1 MTTTIDGLIEEY
13 TRRYVAQ
20 DAKGVADLCHV
31 PFLAVREGR
40 TIHLPDHAAV
50 VDHFEK
56 AMDAYRA
63 AGYTSFAPVQLDP
76 HQLGERAAFV
86 TVRWHALDRAG
97 GVARDSRTTY
107 HLLTTEDGWRFLSY
121 TNHF

>member
-13 TRRYVAQ
+13 TRRYVAH

-63 AGYTSFAPVQLDP
+63 AGYVSFAPVELDP

-107 HLLTTEDGWRFLSY
+107 HLLTTEGGWRFLSY

>member
-13 TRRYVAQ
+13 TRRYIAHDVE
-20 DAKGVADLCHV
+20 GVADLCHV

-50 VDHFEK
+50 VDHFGN

-63 AGYTSFAPVQLDP
+63 AGYTSFVPVELDP
-76 HQLGERAAFV
+76 RQLGERAAFV
-86 TVRWHALDRAG
+86 TVRWHAMDSAG
-97 GVARDSRTTY
+97 GVARDSQTTY